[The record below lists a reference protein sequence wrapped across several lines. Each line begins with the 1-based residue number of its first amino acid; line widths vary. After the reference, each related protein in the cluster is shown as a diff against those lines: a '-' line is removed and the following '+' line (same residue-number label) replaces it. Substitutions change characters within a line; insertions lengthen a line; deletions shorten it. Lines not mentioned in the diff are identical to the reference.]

1 MEEPLNSLSRQEL
14 DRLLESVRAQ
24 PPTVPT
30 HCRRQ
35 RPGIARDGPGFDPTA
50 PPSEPS
56 LQQQRRQTARQF
68 FGAMLLTLML
78 MGGCFGALLVQES
91 YRQVGM
97 GSPPPPVIF
106 HPRLTGSGVEF
117 VTDAAP
123 TPEEQAQLCWFLDRL
138 EPLLLPPRGLRL
150 TARLLLG
157 GRLLLDWL

>member
-1 MEEPLNSLSRQEL
+1 MEEPPNSLSRQEL

-30 HCRRQ
+30 RCRRQ
-35 RPGIARDGPGFDPTA
+35 RPGIAPDESGFDPTA
-50 PPSEPS
+50 PPSDPS

-97 GSPPPPVIF
+97 GSPPTPVI
-106 HPRLTGSGVEF
+106 S
-117 VTDAAP
+117 
-123 TPEEQAQLCWFLDRL
+123 
-138 EPLLLPPRGLRL
+138 
-150 TARLLLG
+150 ARLSPWSQASRRMAPSGL
-157 GRLLLDWL
+157 

>member
-35 RPGIARDGPGFDPTA
+35 RPGIAPDESGFDPTA

-97 GSPPPPVIF
+97 GSPT
-106 HPRLTGSGVEF
+106 HPGDLRPAHRVWGRVCHRCRPHPGGAGAALLVSGPAGALP
-117 VTDAAP
+117 AAP
-123 TPEEQAQLCWFLDRL
+123 GAAPHRPA
-138 EPLLLPPRGLRL
+138 P
-150 TARLLLG
+150 A
-157 GRLLLDWL
+157 GRAAPA

>member
-1 MEEPLNSLSRQEL
+1 MEEPPNSLSRQEL

-30 HCRRQ
+30 RCRRQ
-35 RPGIARDGPGFDPTA
+35 RPGIAPDESGFDPTA

-56 LQQQRRQTARQF
+56 LQQQRRQIARQF

-97 GSPPPPVIF
+97 GSPPTPVISA
-106 HPRLTGSGVEF
+106 RLTGSGVEF

-138 EPLLLPPRGLRL
+138 EPFLLPRGLRL